1 MLGGGLRTKMIN
13 ALTRPDKCSHCFNN
27 THYGL
32 SLKQMSQKR
41 ACNGRA

>member
-1 MLGGGLRTKMIN
+1 MLGEGLRANMIN
-13 ALTRPDKCSHCFNN
+13 ALTRLNKWSHCSNN

-41 ACNGRA
+41 APNGRA